1 MPVLIRK
8 EEEMTSK
15 SASSPTTKSQPLT
28 PERWADLD
36 ILFGTHSA
44 YSGCWCMWWRLTGP
58 DFRKQLGQGNKRA
71 MKKIVDSGEVPGI
84 LAYVGGQPAGWC
96 SFGPREKFGRLER
109 SPTLKRIDQE
119 PVWSIVC
126 YYVDKPYRGQ
136 GLMEKLTKAAID
148 YASRQGARI
157 IEGYPVELTGK
168 VRLDAAYTGIAPLFR
183 QMGFV
188 EVLRR
193 AENRPIMRYYIEK
206 K

>member
-1 MPVLIRK
+1 
-8 EEEMTSK
+8 MTSRPLVPSTVK
-15 SASSPTTKSQPLT
+15 FQALT
-28 PERWADLD
+28 PENWPDLD
-36 ILFGTHSA
+36 ILFGTHGT
-44 YSGCWCMWWRLTGP
+44 YGGCWCMWWRLTSSE
-58 DFRKQLGQGNKRA
+58 FRKQLGRGNKRA

-109 SPTLKRIDQE
+109 SPTLRRVDQE

-126 YYVDKPYRGQ
+126 YYVDKTYRGQ
-136 GLMEKLTKAAID
+136 GLMEKLTRAAID
-148 YASRQGARI
+148 YAGGQGVKI
-157 IEGYPVELTGK
+157 VEGYPLELTGK
-168 VRLDAAYTGIAPLFR
+168 VRLEAAFTGIAPLFR

-193 AENRPIMRYYIEK
+193 AENRPIMRYFIEK

>member
-1 MPVLIRK
+1 
-8 EEEMTSK
+8 MTLK
-15 SASSPTTKSQPLT
+15 SASPSTVKFQPLT
-28 PERWADLD
+28 PERWPDLD

-44 YSGCWCMWWRLTGP
+44 YGGCWCMWWRLTGSE
-58 DFRKQLGQGNKRA
+58 FQKQLGQGNKKA

-84 LAYVGGQPAGWC
+84 LAYVSGQPAGWC

-109 SPTLKRIDQE
+109 SPTLRRVDQE

-136 GLMEKLTKAAID
+136 GLMEKLTKGAID
-148 YASRQGARI
+148 YAKGQGARI
-157 IEGYPVELTGK
+157 VEGYPVELTGK
-168 VRLDAAYTGIAPLFR
+168 ARLDSAYTGIAPLFR

-193 AENRPIMRYYIEK
+193 AENRPIMRYLIEK